1 MKENLNVYRCKKCK
15 NLIICYYWFP
25 YDGLYCQCELYG
37 NMDRNKW
44 IKLEV

>member
-15 NLIICYYWFP
+15 NLIICYDWFP
-25 YDGLYCQCELYG
+25 YDGLYCSCELNG
-37 NMDRNKW
+37 NMDRKEW

>member
-15 NLIICYYWFP
+15 NLIICYDWFP
-25 YDGLYCQCELYG
+25 YDGLYCSCELNG
-37 NMDRNKW
+37 NMDRKHW